1 MLKGLKVYKYL
12 LYILLYF
19 SQKYKYIS
27 KSIFCYTFPKSIFPK
42 SIYIY
47 MKLIYS
53 LWFMMISSFIIQ
65 MFVMSSIMTNSYK
78 NITFSLG
85 KFYMSVIMALL
96 MGILEVLMYDNH
108 MNTLSVYYYLSLFFV
123 LVTFIYL
130 YRNQVYIEDKDYL
143 NEMIEHHS
151 MALLTSEEILQKTN
165 SERVKKLAENIIST
179 QEKEIEYMRQL
190 I

>member
-1 MLKGLKVYKYL
+1 
-12 LYILLYF
+12 
-19 SQKYKYIS
+19 
-27 KSIFCYTFPKSIFPK
+27 
-42 SIYIY
+42 

-96 MGILEVLMYDNH
+96 MGILEALMYDNH
-108 MNTLSVYYYLSLFFV
+108 MNTLSVYYYLSLGFL
-123 LVTFIYL
+123 LVIFIYL
-130 YRNQVYIEDKDYL
+130 YRNQIYIDDKDFL
-143 NEMIEHHS
+143 KEMVEHHS

-165 SERVKKLAENIIST
+165 SENIIST
-179 QEKEIEYMRQL
+179 QEKEIEYMKQL
-190 I
+190 LNTS